1 MDRDERRKAIKFD
14 RNGAQVCDMLSA
26 DPETAI
32 SSERRLGF
40 FRDSGWEKGTQNRK
54 EEREK
59 KKKKPLTKWVFPRQ
73 NFDHV

>member
-40 FRDSGWEKGTQNRK
+40 FRDSG
-54 EEREK
+54 
-59 KKKKPLTKWVFPRQ
+59 
-73 NFDHV
+73 

>member
-54 EEREK
+54 EERK
-59 KKKKPLTKWVFPRQ
+59 KKKKNP
-73 NFDHV
+73 

>member
-54 EEREK
+54 EERK